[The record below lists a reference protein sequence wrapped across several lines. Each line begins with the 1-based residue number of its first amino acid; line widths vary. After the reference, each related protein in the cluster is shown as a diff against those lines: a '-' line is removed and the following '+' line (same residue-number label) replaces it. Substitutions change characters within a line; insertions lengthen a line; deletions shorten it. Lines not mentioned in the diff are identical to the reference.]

1 MNTGLLSSLLE
12 MVVLGHGIGIG
23 RITVSKRILI
33 VVRSYS
39 VSLFACWFVYLK
51 LGCLSWF
58 DCFEQTYLN
67 AYGME
72 CLRMKKIFPTC
83 LMKQPPLRLAGIWLT
98 MFPIVV
104 SFSPHPLF
112 VPIILWHNLAC
123 LSNSVDGA
131 LFFIL
136 IIWYFFFQRIWPRN
150 QKNVERLLHK

>member
-33 VVRSYS
+33 VVSSYS
-39 VSLFACWFVYLK
+39 VSLFACWFVYSK

-83 LMKQPPLRLAGIWLT
+83 LMKQPPSRLAGIWLT
-98 MFPIVV
+98 MSLIVV
-104 SFSPHPLF
+104 SFPLILRLF
-112 VPIILWHNLAC
+112 PLSCDIILLVCPIQWMVPF
-123 LSNSVDGA
+123 S
-131 LFFIL
+131 LF
-136 IIWYFFFQRIWPRN
+136 
-150 QKNVERLLHK
+150 